1 MTQICTATQGFGL
14 LHRQDLARMLLTHS
28 ILCSVYETC
37 QRDNKAQSLGG
48 PDRQTDGFA
57 NRYKF
62 TYGDNFN
69 WICPVTSI
77 TDMHVQTHY

>member
-37 QRDNKAQSLGG
+37 QRENKAQSLGG
-48 PDRQTDGFA
+48 PDRQMDMQTDISLH
-57 NRYKF
+57 KKIME
-62 TYGDNFN
+62 TMST
-69 WICPVTSI
+69 VS
-77 TDMHVQTHY
+77 VL